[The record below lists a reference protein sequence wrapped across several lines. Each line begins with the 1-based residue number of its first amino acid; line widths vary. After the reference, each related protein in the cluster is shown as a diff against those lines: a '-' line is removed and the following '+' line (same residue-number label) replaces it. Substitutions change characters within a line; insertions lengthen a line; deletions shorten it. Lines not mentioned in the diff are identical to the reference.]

1 MFGTFRLLLALMVV
15 QSHFAGRG
23 LGGPVAVFG
32 FFCLS
37 GYLMTKI
44 VNESYSDGLSGYL
57 RFLGNRA
64 LRIYPAYYAALVFA
78 AGVLLLWPVEARSA
92 AGWYMFPQD
101 WLQTIS
107 IIGLEP
113 RSPIL
118 LVPAWS
124 LHVEIIHFIL
134 IGAVFGRSRL
144 LTSLWFFGAVAMTVV
159 AILRGASLD
168 WLYFTP
174 YGASV
179 AFAAGAMIHQFREKL
194 PVFSPRLAMAACCML
209 VVVGLRMPLE
219 AAHAGGLHTSIVLA
233 ALSIVALR
241 NMPTVRWD
249 SALGELAYPVFLL
262 HIPCR
267 AAISGLVGRSDAWVD
282 VLAIVATFILSYL
295 VVALVERPLSQIRT
309 KLRSSDAMEYLRV
322 FAWRPVSLQ
331 ADSGGQLAKFNK
343 RFQGMN

>member
-15 QSHFAGRG
+15 QSHFAGGG

-64 LRIYPAYYAALVFA
+64 LRIYPAYYAAVVFA
-78 AGVLLLWPVEARSA
+78 AGVLLLWPSAAHTA
-92 AGWYMFPQD
+92 AGWYRLPQD
-101 WLQTIS
+101 WLQTVS
-107 IIGLEP
+107 IIGLQP

-134 IGAVFGRSRL
+134 IGAIFGRSRM
-144 LTSLWFFGAVAMTVV
+144 LTSLWFFAALAIAVV
-159 AILRGASLD
+159 AILRGTSFD

-174 YGASV
+174 YGSSV
-179 AFAAGAMIHQFREKL
+179 AFATGAMIHQYRDRL
-194 PVFSPRLAMAACCML
+194 PVFSPRLAIAACCML
-209 VVVGLRMPLE
+209 VVGLRMPLE
-219 AAHAGGLHTSIVLA
+219 VAQAGGLHASIFIA
-233 ALSIVALR
+233 ALSIVALK
-241 NMPTVRWD
+241 NMPALRWD
-249 SALGELAYPVFLL
+249 SALGDLAYPVFLL

-267 AAISGLVGRSDAWVD
+267 AAMSGLIGRSDAGVD
-282 VLAIVATFILSYL
+282 VLALAATFILSYF
-295 VVALVERPLSQIRT
+295 VVAVVERPLSQLRA
-309 KLRSSDAMEYLRV
+309 KLRSADVIDYMKLV
-322 FAWRPVSLQ
+322 AWRPIS
-331 ADSGGQLAKFNK
+331 
-343 RFQGMN
+343 

>member
-1 MFGTFRLLLALMVV
+1 MFGTFRLILALMVV
-15 QSHFAGRG
+15 HSHFSGGA

-64 LRIYPAYYAALVFA
+64 LRIYPAYYAAVVFA
-78 AGVLLLWPVEARSA
+78 AGVLLLWPIEARSA
-92 AGWYMFPQD
+92 AGWYMLPQD
-101 WLQTIS
+101 WLQTFS
-107 IIGLEP
+107 IIGLQP

-134 IGAVFGRSRL
+134 IGAIFGRSKL
-144 LTSLWFFGAVAMTVV
+144 LTSLWFFCSLAITVV
-159 AILRGASLD
+159 AILRGASID

-174 YGASV
+174 YGSSV
-179 AFAAGAMIHQFREKL
+179 AFATGAMIHQFREKL
-194 PVFSPRLAMAACCML
+194 PAFSPKLAIAACCML

-219 AAHAGGLHTSIVLA
+219 VAQAGGLHASIIIA
-233 ALSIVALR
+233 ALSIVALK
-241 NMPTVRWD
+241 NMPTPKWD
-249 SALGELAYPVFLL
+249 VALGDLAYPVFLL

-267 AAISGLVGRSDAWVD
+267 AAMSGLLGRSDAWVD
-282 VLAIVATFILSYL
+282 VLAIAATFVLSYL
-295 VVALVERPLSQIRT
+295 TVALVERPLSLIRA
-309 KLRSSDAMEYLRV
+309 KLRSPDAIEQTRQL
-322 FAWRPVSLQ
+322 AWRLSRV
-331 ADSGGQLAKFNK
+331 A
-343 RFQGMN
+343 

>member
-1 MFGTFRLLLALMVV
+1 MVV
-15 QSHFAGRG
+15 QSHFAGGG

-37 GYLMTKI
+37 GYLMTQI

-57 RFLGNRA
+57 RYLSNRA

-78 AGVLLLWPVEARSA
+78 AAVLLLWPAEARTA
-92 AGWYMFPQD
+92 AGWYLFPQD

-107 IIGLEP
+107 IIGLQP

-134 IGAVFGRSRL
+134 IGAIFARSRL
-144 LTSLWFFGAVAMTVV
+144 LTALWFFCALAITIV
-159 AILRGASLD
+159 AILRGVSFD

-174 YGASV
+174 YGSTV
-179 AFAAGAMIHQFREKL
+179 AFATGAMIHQFRDKL
-194 PVFSPRLAMAACCML
+194 PAFSPNLAIAACCVL

-219 AAHAGGLHTSIVLA
+219 IAHAGGLHASIVIA
-233 ALSIVALR
+233 ALSIVALK
-241 NMPTVRWD
+241 NLPTPRWD
-249 SALGELAYPVFLL
+249 AALGELAYPVFLL

-267 AAISGLVGRSDAWVD
+267 AAMAGLLGRSDAWVD
-282 VLAIVATFILSYL
+282 VLAIGATFVLSYG
-295 VVALVERPLSQIRT
+295 VVALVERPLSLIRT
-309 KLRSSDAMEYLRV
+309 RLRSSDVIEYMRLAVR
-322 FAWRPVSLQ
+322 RPIS
-331 ADSGGQLAKFNK
+331 
-343 RFQGMN
+343 

>member
-15 QSHFAGRG
+15 QSHFAGGG

-64 LRIYPAYYAALVFA
+64 LRIYPAYYAAVVFA
-78 AGVLLLWPVEARSA
+78 AGVVLLWPMEARTA
-92 AGWYMFPQD
+92 AGWYTLPQD
-101 WLQTIS
+101 WLQTLS
-107 IIGLEP
+107 IIGLQP

-134 IGAVFGRSRL
+134 IGAIFGRSRL
-144 LTSLWFFGAVAMTVV
+144 LTALWFFGALAIAVV
-159 AILRGASLD
+159 AILRDASFD

-174 YGASV
+174 YGSSV
-179 AFAAGAMIHQFREKL
+179 AFATGAMIHQFRERL
-194 PVFSPRLAMAACCML
+194 PAFSPKLAIAASCMV
-209 VVVGLRMPLE
+209 VVVGLRMPFE
-219 AAHAGGLHTSIVLA
+219 AAHAGGLHASIFIA
-233 ALSIVALR
+233 ALSIIALR
-241 NMPTVRWD
+241 NMPAPRWD
-249 SALGELAYPVFLL
+249 AALGDLAYPVFLL

-267 AAISGLVGRSDAWVD
+267 AAMSGLLGRSDAWVD
-282 VLAIVATFILSYL
+282 VLAIAATFILSYL
-295 VVALVERPLSQIRT
+295 VVAVVERPLSLIRA
-309 KLRSSDAMEYLRV
+309 KLRSADAMEYTRLV
-322 FAWRPVSLQ
+322 AWRPIS
-331 ADSGGQLAKFNK
+331 
-343 RFQGMN
+343 

>member
-1 MFGTFRLLLALMVV
+1 MFGTFRLILALMVV
-15 QSHFAGRG
+15 HSHFTGGA

-64 LRIYPAYYAALVFA
+64 LRIYPAYYAAVVFA
-78 AGVLLLWPVEARSA
+78 AGVLLLWPAEARTA
-92 AGWYMFPQD
+92 AGWYMLPQD
-101 WLQTIS
+101 WLQTFS
-107 IIGLEP
+107 IIGLQP

-134 IGAVFGRSRL
+134 IGAIFGRSRM
-144 LTSLWFFGAVAMTVV
+144 LTLLWFFCSLAIAIV

-174 YGASV
+174 YGSSV
-179 AFAAGAMIHQFREKL
+179 AFATGAMIYQFREKM
-194 PVFSPRLAMAACCML
+194 PVFSPKLAIVACGVL
-209 VVVGLRMPLE
+209 VVVGLRMPPQ
-219 AAHAGGLHTSIVLA
+219 AAQAGGLHASIFIA
-233 ALSIVALR
+233 ALSIMALR
-241 NMPTVRWD
+241 NMPAPRWD
-249 SALGELAYPVFLL
+249 SALGNLAYPVFLL

-267 AAISGLVGRSDAWVD
+267 AAMAGLLGRSDAWVD
-282 VLAIVATFILSYL
+282 VLAIGMTFVLSYL
-295 VVALVERPLSQIRT
+295 VVVLVERPVSQIRAR
-309 KLRSSDAMEYLRV
+309 LRSPEVTEHTRLIAY
-322 FAWRPVSLQ
+322 RPIS
-331 ADSGGQLAKFNK
+331 
-343 RFQGMN
+343 

>member
-15 QSHFAGRG
+15 QSHFAGGG

-64 LRIYPAYYAALVFA
+64 LRIYPAYYAAVVFA
-78 AGVLLLWPVEARSA
+78 AGVLLLWPIEARTA
-92 AGWYMFPQD
+92 AGWYMLPQD
-101 WLQTIS
+101 WLQTFS
-107 IIGLEP
+107 IIGLQP

-134 IGAVFGRSRL
+134 IGALFGRSRM
-144 LTSLWFFGAVAMTVV
+144 LTALWFFCALALTIF
-159 AILRGASLD
+159 AILRGASFD

-174 YGASV
+174 YGSSV
-179 AFAAGAMIHQFREKL
+179 AFAAGAMIHQYREKL
-194 PVFSPRLAMAACCML
+194 PVFSPKLAIAACCML
-209 VVVGLRMPLE
+209 VAVSLRMPLE
-219 AAHAGGLHTSIVLA
+219 VAHAGGLHASIFIA
-233 ALSIVALR
+233 ALSIIALK
-241 NMPTVRWD
+241 NMPAPRWD
-249 SALGELAYPVFLL
+249 SALGDLAYPVFLL

-267 AAISGLVGRSDAWVD
+267 AAMSGLLGRSDAWVD
-282 VLAIVATFILSYL
+282 VLAVAATIILSYFI
-295 VVALVERPLSQIRT
+295 VAVVERPLSLIRT
-309 KLRSSDAMEYLRV
+309 KLRSADAMEYEARRV
-322 FAWRPVSLQ
+322 ASSLLTGRV
-331 ADSGGQLAKFNK
+331 AG
-343 RFQGMN
+343 